1 MGRVNNCLENIEPT
15 TFKVYN
21 LITIQPW
28 VKEKAGEKAREPGT
42 AAAYVFWSWHFS
54 FHPLQCYLR
63 PDAVVTYS

>member
-28 VKEKAGEKAREPGT
+28 VKEKGREKGREPET
-42 AAAYVFWSWHFS
+42 AVAYVF
-54 FHPLQCYLR
+54 
-63 PDAVVTYS
+63 